1 MKKALP
7 IIFIIF
13 GLVFSVQLQAIML
26 GNESCDAFSGGTS
39 GTSGKTGLSGTASED
54 PCDPGT
60 GASASGIASINTV
73 SKPTLGYLIAMGGGQ
88 FLQSAA
94 YFHQFES
101 YYELSEITGP
111 DFKALQDNLS
121 AAVTSLEKAAFTYR
135 QLKEQAALTPYNQTV
150 INRLILFDYQA
161 FQEKKNLNSV
171 IFSQVWHFLVV
182 GDVRGI
188 YNQFDNKADQILDL
202 LYMVKE
208 QVDAGVMADVSN
220 VWRLNQQYAEFK
232 LFGQYVAEVFYSLK
246 EK

>member
-1 MKKALP
+1 MKKAFP

-13 GLVFSVQLQAIML
+13 CLVFSVQLQALML

-39 GTSGKTGLSGTASED
+39 TASGKRGLSSTASDD

-60 GASASGIASINTV
+60 STIASGDASIKTL

-88 FLQSAA
+88 FLQSTA
-94 YFHQFES
+94 YFHHFES

-111 DFKALQDNLS
+111 DFKALQDNLD
-121 AAVTSLEKAAFTYR
+121 AAITSLEKAAYTYR

-150 INRLILFDYQA
+150 INRLILFDYQI
-161 FQEKKNLNSV
+161 FQEKKDLNSI
-171 IFSQVWHFLVV
+171 IFSQVWHFLAA

-188 YNQFDNKADQILDL
+188 YNQFYNKADQILDA
-202 LYMVKE
+202 LYMLKE
-208 QVDAGVMADVSN
+208 QVDAGVMPDVSN

-246 EK
+246 RT